1 MESDT
6 EENPDEHTYILSLLR
21 NVKSPNRFAKNH
33 LTCPSVISERTDIS
47 TVDDDSNTSDSLSSL
62 SSSSELSD
70 QQLVENFNQVK
81 TGHKLDDYILA
92 ILNSGRC
99 SKKSN
104 NIRDN
109 GNVSKLF
116 YCTDLAIGKGENI
129 ASPGSVEV
137 SEILSRPG
145 LTRHKLDE
153 VLQKARKIVKQ
164 PVKKRTNTA
173 AKLFY
178 SGDSRKSSSVR
189 TDEQTGESATANFT
203 CTECNFAFYSEES
216 RNRHMSSEHT
226 MRITRMRNCRKHRKS
241 SNNLQN
247 CSLQKSTSTSCYSG
261 ENDNTVSISSAVVDS
276 NAFAKMGDQL
286 LQELKDGEFKYLH
299 TANNKSVNKCMSFS
313 ASPPSK
319 RVRISNGIGNEEQCC
334 WTKPFSEQM
343 RPLLDRHSTRDDRNI
358 SMVVSSSMDHSST
371 NQSSFSLHLSSF
383 SGLMQQPPPPPPQSS
398 SSSSSNLESP
408 AVLIPHNVLKEK
420 HWIILDMPDIF
431 NKSYASFSNFNL
443 VKENLA
449 RNNETFGIKSIID
462 DSNKTSC
469 VTQHFDAFQENSNA
483 SQDTIC
489 FNGDSEKY
497 GDTCNTNNQVK
508 NSLINMEH
516 STFTA
521 VKESD
526 LSNVLDNYTESSVYE
541 AELNQDVLCAR
552 HVSFT
557 EFINKYYHFK
567 TLTAKSASV
576 SPKKQKECSMNSE
589 QIDETSKRRGH
600 FSPGTR
606 DYILSPPK
614 KRWQCYVADD
624 Y

>member
-1 MESDT
+1 
-6 EENPDEHTYILSLLR
+6 
-21 NVKSPNRFAKNH
+21 
-33 LTCPSVISERTDIS
+33 
-47 TVDDDSNTSDSLSSL
+47 
-62 SSSSELSD
+62 
-70 QQLVENFNQVK
+70 
-81 TGHKLDDYILA
+81 
-92 ILNSGRC
+92 
-99 SKKSN
+99 
-104 NIRDN
+104 
-109 GNVSKLF
+109 
-116 YCTDLAIGKGENI
+116 
-129 ASPGSVEV
+129 
-137 SEILSRPG
+137 
-145 LTRHKLDE
+145 
-153 VLQKARKIVKQ
+153 
-164 PVKKRTNTA
+164 
-173 AKLFY
+173 
-178 SGDSRKSSSVR
+178 
-189 TDEQTGESATANFT
+189 
-203 CTECNFAFYSEES
+203 
-216 RNRHMSSEHT
+216 
-226 MRITRMRNCRKHRKS
+226 MRNCRKRRKS

-261 ENDNTVSISSAVVDS
+261 ETDIAVSIDSAVVDS

-286 LQELKDGEFKYLH
+286 LQELKDGEFEYLH
-299 TANNKSVNKCMSFS
+299 TANNKSVDKCMSLS
-313 ASPPSK
+313 TSPPSK
-319 RVRISNGIGNEEQCC
+319 RVGISNGIGNEEQCC
-334 WTKPFSEQM
+334 RTKPFSEQM
-343 RPLLDRHSTRDDRNI
+343 RPSLDRHSTRDDRNI
-358 SMVVSSSMDHSST
+358 SMVVSSSTDHAST
-371 NQSSFSLHLSSF
+371 NQQSSFSLQHSSF
-383 SGLMQQPPPPPPQSS
+383 SGLVQQPSS
-398 SSSSSNLESP
+398 SSSSSYLESP

-420 HWIILDMPDIF
+420 HWVILDMPDVF
-431 NKSYASFSNFNL
+431 NNFNL

-526 LSNVLDNYTESSVYE
+526 LSNVQDDYTENSVYR
-541 AELNQDVLCAR
+541 AELFQDVLCAR

-567 TLTAKSASV
+567 TPTAKSASV

-606 DYILSPPK
+606 DFILSPPK
-614 KRWQCYVADD
+614 KRWQCYVSDD

>member
-33 LTCPSVISERTDIS
+33 LTCPSVISEGTDIS

-81 TGHKLDDYILA
+81 TGHKLDEYILA

-109 GNVSKLF
+109 GNFSKLF
-116 YCTDLAIGKGENI
+116 HCTDVAIGKGENI
-129 ASPGSVEV
+129 ASPGSAEV
-137 SEILSRPG
+137 SEILSREG
-145 LTRHKLDE
+145 LTSHKLDE

-164 PVKKRTNTA
+164 PVKKKTNMA
-173 AKLFY
+173 AKLSY

-189 TDEQTGESATANFT
+189 TDERTGESAKANFT

-226 MRITRMRNCRKHRKS
+226 MRITRMRHCRKRRKS

-247 CSLQKSTSTSCYSG
+247 CSLRKSTSTSCYLG
-261 ENDNTVSISSAVVDS
+261 ETDNAVSIGSALVDS
-276 NAFAKMGDQL
+276 NAFAKMGGQL
-286 LQELKDGEFKYLH
+286 LQELKDGEFKYMH
-299 TANNKSVNKCMSFS
+299 TVNNKSVDKCMSLS

-334 WTKPFSEQM
+334 RTKPFSEQM

-358 SMVVSSSMDHSST
+358 SMVVSSSTDHSST
-371 NQSSFSLHLSSF
+371 NQQSSFSLQH
-383 SGLMQQPPPPPPQSS
+383 SS
-398 SSSSSNLESP
+398 SSSSSLESP

-420 HWIILDMPDIF
+420 HWVILDMPDIF
-431 NKSYASFSNFNL
+431 SKSYASFSNINQ

-516 STFTA
+516 ITFTA

-526 LSNVLDNYTESSVYE
+526 LSNESNVYE

-567 TLTAKSASV
+567 TPTAKSASV

-606 DYILSPPK
+606 DFILSPPK